1 MEWQAS
7 DSQKNVNGLKK
18 QKYNPDK
25 DNITILHMHDHF
37 NVPETMQLCNDV
49 NPGGISLMF

>member
-49 NPGGISLMF
+49 NPGGISLIF